1 MRSYRFGDFELN
13 EDTRSLRFGS
23 SEIPVQPRV
32 FDLLAYL
39 MRHRDRV
46 VSKDE
51 LMDALWPGVVVT
63 EASLQRAASLARGA
77 LRQGGLDGAIRS
89 FPRYGYRFCIDCED
103 GGVSP
108 EETKPVGPAEV
119 ANPDDS
125 PLQRARALMGQKQ
138 WAAAIRAFEEA
149 DAADLVRAAD
159 LDAWALAI
167 ECDGRPSDAIDVLTR
182 AVTAY
187 GMGGNRL
194 GAAKP
199 ALVLA
204 KIHLERGDV
213 AVAKGWHKR
222 AVEFIGANTGTR
234 EDGLACWM
242 EARIAAAEKD
252 QERALALSERAYEIG
267 KALSDPE
274 VEAVGLIYRG
284 FFRVCLG
291 ETRQGLEDQDHAAAL
306 ALSSDVDPIVGGTIY
321 CNILWACRNLGD
333 WSRANQWSL
342 GYQRWC
348 KAGGIT
354 NYSGACQLHRA
365 EVLSVQGTFEEAET
379 RIFDAMRRL
388 PEDAPWALGDAHRI
402 LGDICLARGEYEK
415 AEAAYQE
422 AYAVGWDPQ
431 PGYAML
437 QLERGDGEA
446 AFRGLARAMI
456 GRGWGTM
463 LRQGILLAHLALVA
477 ARIGKVERA
486 EEIIRELEGEP
497 DRWSTPSILALIAQ
511 AKAGLSAGRGDPAEA
526 IGHLERARELW
537 SDLGSPYNATDVRLS
552 IAELLL
558 EQGDRAGAEMELRAA
573 ATAAGR
579 LASPKLVDR
588 CDGIQRGLATMRD
601 AAEVK

>member
-1 MRSYRFGDFELN
+1 MRSYKIGDFELN
-13 EDTRSLRFGS
+13 EGTRSLRFGDD
-23 SEIPVQPRV
+23 EIPVQPRV

-51 LMDALWPGVVVT
+51 LMDALWPGVIVT
-63 EASLQRAASLARGA
+63 EASLQRAASLARSA
-77 LRQGGLDGAIRS
+77 LRQGGLDEAIRS
-89 FPRYGYRFCIDCED
+89 FPRYGYRFCVDCED
-103 GGVSP
+103 GDEV
-108 EETKPVGPAEV
+108 PAKAEKAGSIDV
-119 ANPDDS
+119 QTPDES
-125 PLQRARALMGQKQ
+125 PLRRAHALVAEKR
-138 WAAAIRAFEEA
+138 WAAAISAFEEA
-149 DAADLVRAAD
+149 DAADLVRAGD
-159 LDAWALAI
+159 LDTWALAI

-182 AVTAY
+182 SVATH
-187 GMGGNRL
+187 GMGGSRF
-194 GAAKP
+194 GAAKA

-204 KIHLERGDV
+204 KIHLERGDL

-222 AVEFIGANTGTR
+222 AVEFIGADTGTR
-234 EDGLACWM
+234 EDGLACWT
-242 EARIAAAEKD
+242 EARIAAAEED

-274 VEAVGLIYRG
+274 VEAIGLIYRG

-365 EVLSVQGTFEEAET
+365 EVLSVQGTFEEAES
-379 RIFDAMRRL
+379 RILDAMRRL
-388 PEDAPWALGDAHRI
+388 PDDAPWALGDAHRI
-402 LGDICLARGEYEK
+402 LGDIYLAQGKYAK

-437 QLERGDGEA
+437 KLETGKGEA
-446 AFRGLARAMI
+446 AFRGLARALT

-463 LRQGILLAHLALVA
+463 QRKGILLAHLALVA
-477 ARIGKVERA
+477 ARIGKAERA
-486 EEIIRELEGEP
+486 VDIVRELESEP
-497 DRWSTPSILALIAQ
+497 DRWSTPSVLALIAQ
-511 AKAGLSAGRGDPAEA
+511 VKAALAAGRRESAEA
-526 IGHLERARELW
+526 VSHLERARVFW
-537 SDLGSPYNATDVRLS
+537 SDLGSLYNATDVRLS

-558 EQGDRAGAEMELRAA
+558 EQGDMAGAEMELRAA

-588 CDGIQRGLATMRD
+588 CDGIQRGLAMVRD
-601 AAEVK
+601 PAEIK